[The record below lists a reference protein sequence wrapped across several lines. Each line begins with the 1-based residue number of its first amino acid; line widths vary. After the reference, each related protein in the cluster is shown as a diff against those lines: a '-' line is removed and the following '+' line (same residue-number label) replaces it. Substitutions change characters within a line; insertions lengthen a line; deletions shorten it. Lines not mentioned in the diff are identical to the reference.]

1 MSDFYKDVKELLQ
14 FRDLF
19 PKVDHYMKEVVCLP
33 QVDVESNPL
42 YEVDVDNDV
51 LFSTKLVYFCQRLKN
66 EINKHIN
73 EKASL
78 IEEKDSYPLTS
89 YILKITRESV
99 ITLMHDAND
108 FLEHY
113 DNDDLLWK
121 EMLSDNPSFREPE
134 RTMVEKVVFMH
145 YAFAELTRCWLELQ
159 DRYRRDVGHY
169 SAALFYSSCVHRFP
183 DKAFEV
189 KATQNNSEGNKK
201 NKKCHP
207 DCCFLYDNKEFF
219 NVAMQGL
226 TSKLLK
232 FEFIP
237 DDIDVKTLES
247 LFRGKPCRYT
257 YMWIGP
263 TAVLAELTRKLC
275 DEKDPVISTW
285 PNGTSIWDVIK
296 TRFKLPEGK
305 SLENIRTF
313 KATIKQK
320 ETIKSLVSE
329 LKDWLK

>member
-89 YILKITRESV
+89 YILKITRESI

-108 FLEHY
+108 FLEQY
-113 DNDDLLWK
+113 DRDDHLW
-121 EMLSDNPSFREPE
+121 EQVSSGNPSIRESD
-134 RTMVEKVVFMH
+134 RAIAEKVVFMH

-159 DRYRRDVGHY
+159 DRYRKDIGRY
-169 SAALFYSSCVHRFP
+169 SVALFYSSCVHRFP
-183 DKAFEV
+183 EKAFEV
-189 KATQNNSEGNKK
+189 RQTEESEKGIKK
-201 NKKCHP
+201 NKNCNP
-207 DCCFLYDNKEFF
+207 DCCFLYDNDDEHF
-219 NVAMQGL
+219 NDAMQEL
-226 TSKLLK
+226 TNKFHSYKL
-232 FEFIP
+232 IP
-237 DDIDVKTLES
+237 EETDVKTMEC
-247 LFRGKPCRYT
+247 LFRGRPCRHT
-257 YMWIGP
+257 YLWIGS
-263 TAVLAELTRKLC
+263 TAVLAEITRQLC
-275 DEKDPVISTW
+275 DDDAPIISTW
-285 PNGTSIWDVIK
+285 PKGTSKWDVIK
-296 TRFKLPEGK
+296 TRFKLQDGK
-305 SLENIRTF
+305 SLENIRNL
-313 KATIKQK
+313 KPPKKQM
-320 ETIKSLVSE
+320 ETINDIVSIFKS
-329 LKDWLK
+329 WL

>member
-66 EINKHIN
+66 EINKYIN

-89 YILKITRESV
+89 YILKITRESI

-108 FLEHY
+108 FLEQY
-113 DNDDLLWK
+113 DRDDHLW
-121 EMLSDNPSFREPE
+121 EQVSSGNPSIRESD
-134 RTMVEKVVFMH
+134 RAIAEKVVFMH

-159 DRYRRDVGHY
+159 DRYRKDIGRY
-169 SAALFYSSCVHRFP
+169 SVALFYSSCVHRFP